1 MFVTKRKEK
10 QHAALRTGV
19 QQRGN
24 TLCGATGCAR
34 QETCTGASEKV
45 Y

>member
-1 MFVTKRKEK
+1 MVVTKREEK
-10 QHAALRTGV
+10 QHAALRTGA
-19 QQRGN
+19 QQRRN
-24 TLCGATGCAR
+24 ALCSATGCAR